1 MEYSSVMAEC
11 GTPYN
16 CGGRNRAILE
26 AGDSIMAQNL
36 GANLGQPDF
45 RTTQSPQSDYSE
57 TRGSLTRTLS
67 VTRSVCSI
75 FKGTSQKHPEA
86 FQLKYQFSD
95 PLNMVLPIFEGNT
108 ICRNRVA
115 IRYL

>member
-16 CGGRNRAILE
+16 SGGRNRAILE

-36 GANLGQPDF
+36 GRNLGQPDRDF
-45 RTTQSPQSDYSE
+45 NAQSPQSDYSE

-95 PLNMVLPIFEGNT
+95 PLNMVLPIFEGYKVFFRT
-108 ICRNRVA
+108 T
-115 IRYL
+115 LGL

>member
-36 GANLGQPDF
+36 GRNLGQPDRDF
-45 RTTQSPQSDYSE
+45 NAQSPQSDYSE

-75 FKGTSQKHPEA
+75 FKGTSHHEKNTLTF

-95 PLNMVLPIFEGNT
+95 PLNMVLQIFEG
-108 ICRNRVA
+108 NRVA
-115 IRYL
+115 IRYF